1 MKKILVAFSI
11 VLLFAACTSTKDI
24 AYFQDIQ
31 KDGQTTVTPQ
41 LIKLRP
47 HDKITILVNT
57 RNQELTNMFN
67 LPYVTRQLGSQT
79 TYSGNSQGV
88 SCYSIDSNGDIY
100 FPELG
105 KLHIAGMTRGEVAE
119 YIKNKLT
126 ETNLVKDAVV
136 TVEYANLTY
145 SVLGEV
151 KTPARYNINR
161 DYITILDAISEA
173 GDLTIQGQRTNIKV
187 LRNNEK
193 GEQQCYIV
201 NLCSL
206 EDLYNSPAYYLQQ
219 NDIVYVEPNKMRAR
233 QSTVNGNNVRSSSF
247 WMSLASLL
255 ATVINLATR

>member
-11 VLLFAACTSTKDI
+11 LLLFAACTSVKDI

-31 KDGQTTVTPQ
+31 KDSQTTVTPQ

-79 TYSGNSQGV
+79 TRNGTSQGV

-151 KTPARYNINR
+151 KTPARYDINR

-219 NDIVYVEPNKMRAR
+219 NDIVYIEPNKMRAR